1 MNMGFSA
8 WVDSERVFL
17 NCAAIA
23 GGLRTERRFV
33 EKNDRTS
40 SWDARDSLSATI
52 KTKNRS
58 EALRPLSIPSIF
70 FAYSGSNPF
79 FMAFCLS
86 CCFCL
91 SFSSL
96 SCGCHDEFGR
106 NRKWGGGKERVSN

>member
-70 FAYSGSNPF
+70 FRLLGVQ
-79 FMAFCLS
+79 
-86 CCFCL
+86 
-91 SFSSL
+91 SL
-96 SCGCHDEFGR
+96 LHGFLPELLLLPLLQLF
-106 NRKWGGGKERVSN
+106 ELRVSR